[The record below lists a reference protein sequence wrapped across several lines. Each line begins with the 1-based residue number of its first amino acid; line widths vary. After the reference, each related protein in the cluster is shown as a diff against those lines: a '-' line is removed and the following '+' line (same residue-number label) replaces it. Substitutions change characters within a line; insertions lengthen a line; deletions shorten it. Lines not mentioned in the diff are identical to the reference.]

1 MRVGVIGLGPVTMEK
16 IKCSMIWGYLAS
28 RWVAA
33 GACRPLG
40 CFGGWLTGWPPGNL
54 AAGWQLKSEQKLAKM
69 TLAWLSIA
77 IMSLA
82 CTARL

>member
-1 MRVGVIGLGPVTMEK
+1 
-16 IKCSMIWGYLAS
+16 MIWGYLAS

-77 IMSLA
+77 VMSLA